1 MSDMAPQV
9 RVRSL
14 DANLGEALHKVR
26 KNSNPSEGWEG
37 HDFSRAVKSLKMC
50 PRFSARDV
58 LSTSTTFSASCSA
71 A

>member
-1 MSDMAPQV
+1 MAPQV

-50 PRFSARDV
+50 PRSSARGLLPA
-58 LSTSTTFSASCSA
+58 LSVTSSA
-71 A
+71 AS